1 MAEGAIGQVYRAVHQ
16 GQDVA
21 VKEFKE
27 LFSPQQEEDT
37 EALKEFKAEVE
48 LLSSCRCPNIVLFVG
63 YCFERADAER
73 NAPYRLAIVTE
84 FMARGSLWDNLHR
97 RRNELRPKRRVQ
109 MLHDIVKGMQYL
121 RHKKII
127 HCDLKTPNLLVD
139 RAFLIKIADFGF
151 ARMQKNT
158 LAKTLSG
165 DAGTP
170 MWMAPEVLLN
180 ERFTFKADVYSFG
193 VIVWC
198 APLLLLRCGLTR
210 RRAEL
215 GR

>member
-1 MAEGAIGQVYRAVHQ
+1 MCQLLPTGLLNKYSELEWAGETGEKARVRVAEGAIGQVYRAAHQ

-97 RRNELRPKRRVQ
+97 RRIAPSACFPNARRLLQALVRIPLVQ
-109 MLHDIVKGMQYL
+109 SPLGAALQPRLHTA
-121 RHKKII
+121 RHI
-127 HCDLKTPNLLVD
+127 HS
-139 RAFLIKIADFGF
+139 
-151 ARMQKNT
+151 MH
-158 LAKTLSG
+158 
-165 DAGTP
+165 
-170 MWMAPEVLLN
+170 
-180 ERFTFKADVYSFG
+180 
-193 VIVWC
+193 
-198 APLLLLRCGLTR
+198 
-210 RRAEL
+210 
-215 GR
+215 